1 MNKVT
6 QKEIIQQQTIA
17 IQSLSNRLMEIEVL
31 LSATLDLIVDKGIL
45 NKDELE
51 VMINDKVSILKNRIE
66 NINNSNTEDKIESYP
81 YFGKMG
87 EA

>member
-1 MNKVT
+1 MSKIT

-31 LSATLDLIVDKGIL
+31 LSATIDLIIDKKIL

-51 VMINDKVSILKNRIE
+51 GMIDNKVSILKSRIE
-66 NINNSNTEDKIESYP
+66 NINNMNTEDKIESYP

>member
-6 QKEIIQQQTIA
+6 KEQIIEQQTIA
-17 IQSLSNRLMEIEVL
+17 IQNLSNRLMEIEVL

-66 NINNSNTEDKIESYP
+66 TFNKTTEDKIESYP

>member
-1 MNKVT
+1 MSKIT

-31 LSATLDLIVDKGIL
+31 LSATLDLIIDKKIL

-51 VMINDKVSILKNRIE
+51 GMIDTKVSILKSRIE
-66 NINNSNTEDKIESYP
+66 NINNTHTEDKIESYP

>member
-31 LSATLDLIVDKGIL
+31 LSATLDLIIDKQIL

-51 VMINDKVSILKNRIE
+51 GMIDNKVSILKSRIE
-66 NINNSNTEDKIESYP
+66 NINNGNTEDKIESYP

>member
-6 QKEIIQQQTIA
+6 QKQIIEQQTIA

-66 NINNSNTEDKIESYP
+66 TFNKNTEDKIESYP